1 MSVTGPVDKD
11 LVERIEF
18 SYDSATKRI
27 NQIDDYRFMDS
38 IQKMEIVMLLTYAE
52 MVVNLYTVE
61 LDRSN
66 DFSKFF
72 SVNFR
77 NLFTLSN

>member
-38 IQKMEIVMLLTYAE
+38 IQKMEIVMLLTYSE

-77 NLFTLSN
+77 NLSTLSN